1 MRGREQLRAF
11 APVRVCAPRVADAQE
26 AAALQAALFESAQD
40 DMRRAHLAA
49 QAMQLRRQVADD
61 EAVDQFIRH
70 AESGFFGGEDPDF
83 EWRVGDY

>member
-1 MRGREQLRAF
+1 MWGGAQRG
-11 APVRVCAPRVADAQE
+11 PT
-26 AAALQAALFESAQD
+26 AACFPYYYWD

-61 EAVDQFIRH
+61 ATVDQFIRH

-83 EWRVGDY
+83 EWRAGDY